1 MRAIKNA
8 TYDALGWFA
17 ISLSTFIGFTLL
29 AVQLFG
35 SYDLRFSTVNHAVQN
50 LLLLTTGGISPV
62 MLLGKTGN
70 SFIARA
76 STAFFVFAFMTT
88 FYFVFFDMLLVIVH
102 RSTKRA
108 WAMEDAR
115 DAIEK
120 FVDRFD
126 MRRCFSNMLRQPRS
140 VDAEIAAAMKKKTTV
155 KTDEATKSL
164 IGRVENR
171 FHLDDESEDG
181 EAEGGG
187 EGVRART
194 VATAGA
200 AAGAAA
206 AATAAPREHA
216 RFLIN

>member
-62 MLLGKTGN
+62 KLLGKTGN

-181 EAEGGG
+181 EVEGGG
-187 EGVRART
+187 RGSESEDSGDGGSSSGSSSGSDSGTEGART
-194 VATAGA
+194 F
-200 AAGAAA
+200 
-206 AATAAPREHA
+206 PH
-216 RFLIN
+216 

>member
-1 MRAIKNA
+1 MIKNA

-62 MLLGKTGN
+62 KLLGKTGN

-181 EAEGGG
+181 EVEGGG
-187 EGVRART
+187 RGSESEDSGDGGSSSGSSSGSDSSTEGART
-194 VATAGA
+194 F
-200 AAGAAA
+200 
-206 AATAAPREHA
+206 PH
-216 RFLIN
+216 

>member
-1 MRAIKNA
+1 VRAIKNA

-62 MLLGKTGN
+62 KLLGKTGN

-181 EAEGGG
+181 EVEGGG
-187 EGVRART
+187 RGSESEDSGDGGSSSGSSSGSDSSTEGART
-194 VATAGA
+194 F
-200 AAGAAA
+200 
-206 AATAAPREHA
+206 PH
-216 RFLIN
+216 

>member
-62 MLLGKTGN
+62 KLLGKTGN

-181 EAEGGG
+181 EVEGGG
-187 EGVRART
+187 RGSESEDSGDGGSSSGSSSGSDSSTEGART
-194 VATAGA
+194 F
-200 AAGAAA
+200 
-206 AATAAPREHA
+206 PH
-216 RFLIN
+216 